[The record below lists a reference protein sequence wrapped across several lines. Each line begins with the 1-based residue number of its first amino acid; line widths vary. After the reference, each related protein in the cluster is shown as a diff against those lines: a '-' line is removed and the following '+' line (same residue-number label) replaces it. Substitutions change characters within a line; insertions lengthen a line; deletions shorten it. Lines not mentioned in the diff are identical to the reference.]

1 MREASPQLHAPLFT
15 LAEIAQAV
23 GGRLHGDGDLPV
35 REVAR
40 PDQAAADGHLVL
52 VLDHQGI
59 RELCPSTAR
68 CALVAAD
75 LDLPPGLWCG
85 WVVVERPRYALARL
99 LPLFARPP
107 RCAPGVHFSAVVEPS
122 ARIAADARIG
132 PLTYVGEDVVIG
144 SEVRV
149 LAHCTLG
156 AGCEIGDGSLLHPG
170 VRIGERVSIGR
181 RVIIHANACIGADGF
196 SFASAHDTGADGPCG
211 GKPMDGDDWEP
222 LRIPS
227 LGGVVIEDDVE
238 IGACATIDRATLGDT
253 RIGRGSKIDNLVMVG
268 HNSRIGES
276 CLIAGQS
283 GIAGSCEL
291 GDRVVMGGQCGIS
304 DHLRIGSNAVIAASS
319 GVSQHIPHHSVYI
332 DTPAVP
338 YARWQE
344 RYRSLGRLKRMFGE
358 LGRLQQRLL
367 RLERGL
373 AADPSDESQ

>member
-15 LAEIAQAV
+15 LAEIAQVV

-35 REVAR
+35 REVVR
-40 PDQAAADGHLVL
+40 PDQAAADGQLVL
-52 VLDHQGI
+52 VLDQQGN
-59 RELCPSTAR
+59 RELRPSAAS

-75 LDLPPGLWCG
+75 LDLPAGLWRG

-99 LPLFARPP
+99 LPLFARLP
-107 RCAPGVHFSAVVEPS
+107 RCAPGVHCSAVVEAS

-132 PLTYVGEDVVIG
+132 ALSYVGEDVVID

-156 AGCEIGDGSLLHPG
+156 AGCEIGAGSLLHPG
-170 VRIGERVSIGR
+170 VRIGERVRIGR

-196 SFASAHDTGADGPCG
+196 SFATAHDKGANGNRGGNPLDGE
-211 GKPMDGDDWEP
+211 DWEP
-222 LRIPS
+222 AKIPS
-227 LGGVVIEDDVE
+227 LGGVIIEDDVE

-253 RIGRGSKIDNLVMVG
+253 LIRRGSKIDNLVLVG
-268 HNSRIGES
+268 HNSRIGE
-276 CLIAGQS
+276 CCVIAGQS

-304 DHLRIGSNAVIAASS
+304 DHMRIGSNAVIAASS
-319 GVSQHIPHHSVYI
+319 GVSQHVPHHSVYI

-338 YARWQE
+338 YERWQE

-367 RLERGL
+367 RLERRV
-373 AADPSDESQ
+373 AADPSDESP